1 MTLAQLKRDADAG
14 ILYLELLER
23 GIQVGNEIPERLRGI
38 ARVTRSYSNGV
49 YMQRCEGGESALEI
63 RYASLI
69 DYSNDHLTVYDA
81 GVRSPTREELSVLAE
96 YERLKSENTF
106 SAKINANTFINNS
119 KYPWMRGLK
128 EVRGKYYMPQ
138 HNLIRDSKI
147 KGKVALKY
155 KVYRKIGVIS

>member
-23 GIQVGNEIPERLRGI
+23 GTQVGNEIPERLRGI
-38 ARVTRSYSNGV
+38 ARVTRSYSNGI
-49 YMQRCEGGESALEI
+49 YMQRGEGNESALEI

-69 DYSNDHLTVYDA
+69 DYSNDYLIVYDA
-81 GVRSPTREELSVLAE
+81 GVRFPTREELGVLVE
-96 YERLKSENTF
+96 YERLRSENTF

-128 EVRGKYYMPQ
+128 EIRGKYYIPQ

-155 KVYRKIGVIS
+155 KVYKER